1 MQHKEESRKPG
12 GGALHQGSAGASF
25 FMGLS
30 SSRQQGAGGAP
41 PMRGGRGAQGA
52 QVGYEY
58 VSSPTESKNKIYPPP
73 MQEHVEKTDRFPR
86 KNDIK
91 YIPARK

>member
-1 MQHKEESRKPG
+1 
-12 GGALHQGSAGASF
+12 
-25 FMGLS
+25 
-30 SSRQQGAGGAP
+30 
-41 PMRGGRGAQGA
+41 MRGGAGFIDSAA
-52 QVGYEY
+52 GYEY